1 MTPGPIPAYRH
12 LPGTRGTVLRM
23 ELLDTD
29 TPDSEQI
36 ALHARAVQFD
46 LTEVPAHYVYGHP
59 VATHLY
65 NALSL
70 LLPAGEE
77 WFITVLR
84 EALPLIEDEKLRED
98 VIGFMGQESQHA
110 HAHAGLN
117 DYLAAHGI
125 DPAPMID
132 RADYVF
138 GHLLGPRDATGDA
151 AHNYLVERL
160 AVIAALEHIFAFLG
174 DWVLNAKRLNAGT
187 VHPVVLDLL
196 RWHGAEE
203 VEHRMVSHDVLHYFD
218 GSYLRRARAQL
229 VVAPVLLYLIWQG
242 MRFLLRVDPN
252 LDWSARRRKN
262 VWRNLF
268 RSSRRGLTPR
278 VSLITLRALQYFKPW
293 YSPGD
298 VGNTAQAVAY
308 LAASPATRPESSS
321 TATPE
326 AK

>member
-1 MTPGPIPAYRH
+1 
-12 LPGTRGTVLRM
+12 M

-29 TPDSEQI
+29 TPDGEAI

-46 LTEVPAHYVYGHP
+46 LSDVPAHYVYGNP

-70 LLPAGEE
+70 LLPAGED
-77 WFITVLR
+77 WFITVLK
-84 EALPLIEDEKLRED
+84 EALPHIEDGKLRED

-110 HAHAGLN
+110 NAHAGLN
-117 DYLAAHGI
+117 EYLAAHGI
-125 DPAPMID
+125 DPAPMVE

-138 GHLLGPRDATGDA
+138 GNLLGPRDATGAA

-174 DWVLNAKRLNAGT
+174 DWVLNAERLNEQT

-203 VEHRMVSHDVLHYFD
+203 VEHRMVSHNVLHHFD
-218 GSYLRRARAQL
+218 GSYRRRARAQL
-229 VVAPVLLYLIWQG
+229 VVAPILLYLIWQG

-252 LDWSARRRKN
+252 LNWSPRRRKH

-268 RSSRRGLTPR
+268 RSGHKGLTPR
-278 VSLITLRALQYFKPW
+278 FLLIVLRAMQYFKPT

-308 LAASPATRPESSS
+308 LASSPATRADAPP
-321 TATPE
+321 AARPE

>member
-1 MTPGPIPAYRH
+1 
-12 LPGTRGTVLRM
+12 M
-23 ELLDTD
+23 EKLDSD
-29 TPDSEQI
+29 TPDGAAI

-46 LTEVPAHYVYGHP
+46 LTDVPAHYVYGHP

-77 WFITVLR
+77 WFITVLK
-84 EALPLIEDEKLRED
+84 EALPHIDDGKLRED

-110 HAHAGLN
+110 NAHAGLN
-117 DYLAAHGI
+117 EYLTRHEI
-125 DPAPMID
+125 DPGPMID

-138 GHLLGPRDATGDA
+138 GNLLGPREVTGEK

-174 DWVLNAKRLNAGT
+174 DWVLNAEKLNAQT
-187 VHPVVLDLL
+187 AHPTIVDLL

-203 VEHRMVSHDVLHYFD
+203 VEHRMVSHDVLHHFD
-218 GSYLRRARAQL
+218 GSYLRRVRAQA
-229 VVAPVLLYLIWQG
+229 VVAPILLYLIWQG
-242 MRFLLRVDPN
+242 MRYLLRVDPN
-252 LDWSARRRKN
+252 LDWTARRRKH

-268 RSSRRGLTPR
+268 RSARKGLTP
-278 VSLITLRALQYFKPW
+278 SITLLVLRALQYFKPR
-293 YSPGD
+293 YTPGD

-308 LAASPATRPESSS
+308 LAASPATRPGPSPS
-321 TATPE
+321 AR
-326 AK
+326 

>member
-1 MTPGPIPAYRH
+1 
-12 LPGTRGTVLRM
+12 M

-29 TPDSEQI
+29 TPDGTAI
-36 ALHARAVQFD
+36 ALHARAVRFD
-46 LTEVPAHYVYGHP
+46 LTDVPAHYVYGYP

-77 WFITVLR
+77 WFIAVLK
-84 EALPLIEDEKLRED
+84 EALPHIADGKLRED
-98 VIGFMGQESQHA
+98 VIGFMGQEAQHA
-110 HAHAGLN
+110 NAHAGLN
-117 DYLAAHGI
+117 EYLVRHGI
-125 DPAPMID
+125 DPTPMID

-138 GHLLGPRDATGDA
+138 GNLLGPRPVGGDR

-174 DWVLNAKRLNAGT
+174 DWVLNAKGLNDACAHPT
-187 VHPVVLDLL
+187 VVDLL

-203 VEHRMVSHDVLHYFD
+203 VEHRMVSHDVLHHFD
-218 GSYLRRARAQL
+218 GGYLRRARAQL

-242 MRFLLRVDPN
+242 IRFLLRTDPN
-252 LDWSARRRKN
+252 LDWSQRKRKQ

-268 RSSRRGLTPR
+268 RSARKGLTPSF
-278 VSLITLRALQYFKPW
+278 VLIVIRALQYFKPW

-298 VGNTAQAVAY
+298 VGDTAQAVAY
-308 LAASPATRPESSS
+308 LASSPATRPDR
-321 TATPE
+321 
-326 AK
+326 

>member
-1 MTPGPIPAYRH
+1 
-12 LPGTRGTVLRM
+12 M

-29 TPDSEQI
+29 TPDGTAI
-36 ALHARAVQFD
+36 ALHARAVRFD
-46 LTEVPAHYVYGHP
+46 LTDVPAHYVYGYP

-77 WFITVLR
+77 WFIAVLK
-84 EALPLIEDEKLRED
+84 EALPHIADGKLRED
-98 VIGFMGQESQHA
+98 VIGFMGQEAQHA
-110 HAHAGLN
+110 NAHAGLN
-117 DYLAAHGI
+117 EYLVRHGI
-125 DPAPMID
+125 DPTPMID

-138 GHLLGPRDATGDA
+138 GNLLGPRPVSGDR

-174 DWVLNAKRLNAGT
+174 DWVLNAKGLNDACAHPT
-187 VHPVVLDLL
+187 VVDLL

-203 VEHRMVSHDVLHYFD
+203 VEHRMVSHDVLHHFD
-218 GSYLRRARAQL
+218 GGYLRRARAQL

-242 MRFLLRVDPN
+242 IRFLLRTDPN
-252 LDWSARRRKN
+252 LDWSQRKRKQ

-268 RSSRRGLTPR
+268 RSARKGLTPSF
-278 VSLITLRALQYFKPW
+278 VLIVIRALQYFKPW

-298 VGNTAQAVAY
+298 VGDTAQAVAY
-308 LAASPATRPESSS
+308 LASSPATRPDR
-321 TATPE
+321 
-326 AK
+326 

>member
-1 MTPGPIPAYRH
+1 
-12 LPGTRGTVLRM
+12 M
-23 ELLDTD
+23 ELLTTD
-29 TPDSEQI
+29 TPDGKAI

-46 LTEVPAHYVYGHP
+46 LTDVPAHYVYGRP

-77 WFITVLR
+77 WFITVLK
-84 EALPLIEDEKLRED
+84 EALPHIEDGKLRED

-110 HAHAGLN
+110 TAHAGLN
-117 DYLAAHGI
+117 EYLAAHGI
-125 DPAPMID
+125 DPAPMIE

-138 GHLLGPRDATGDA
+138 GNLLGPRDVTGPA

-174 DWVLNAKRLNAGT
+174 DWVLNAENLNERT

-203 VEHRMVSHDVLHYFD
+203 VEHRMVSHDLLHHFD
-218 GSYLRRARAQL
+218 GGYVRRARAQL
-229 VVAPVLLYLIWQG
+229 VVAPILLYLIWQG

-252 LDWSARRRKN
+252 LDWSARRRKR

-268 RSSRRGLTPR
+268 RSGRKGLTPR
-278 VSLITLRALQYFKPW
+278 FGLIVLRAVQYFRPG

-298 VGNTAQAVAY
+298 VGDTAQAVAY
-308 LAASPATRPESSS
+308 LASSPATRPAAS
-321 TATPE
+321 
-326 AK
+326 